1 MLDRFDAMSILI
13 DVVDKGSF
21 SAVSRSRRI
30 PLPTVSRK
38 VALLEEHVGARLL
51 TRSTRKL
58 ALTDAGEA
66 YVTAARRI
74 LEQVSDAEARAA
86 GEHNSP
92 SGEIIV
98 TAPVL
103 FGRRYV
109 MPIVTEFLA
118 TYPAIQARL
127 LLSDSNAQFIDEHI
141 DMAVRV
147 GRLPDSSLMAMRV
160 GEMRSVVCASPRLLA
175 AHGTPITPDKLSNL
189 PILSFDRLTPTRNW
203 SFRSPAAGKILD
215 VAIEPRLSVSN
226 ADAVVDAAIEGIGA
240 TRVLYYQCADAVRA
254 GSLKVILRDFE
265 PEPIPIHLIHPERQ
279 SLPFKTRAF
288 LDFAADRIRSRL
300 RPLAEDHPDEAV
312 SDDP

>member
-1 MLDRFDAMSILI
+1 MVDRFDAMSLLV

-38 VALLEEHVGARLL
+38 VALLEEHLGSKLL

-58 ALTDAGEA
+58 ALTDAGQA
-66 YVTAARRI
+66 YVTAARKI
-74 LEQVSDAEARAA
+74 LEQVGDAEARAA
-86 GEHNSP
+86 GEYNSP

-109 MPIVTEFLA
+109 LPIVTEFLA
-118 TYPAIQARL
+118 AYPAIRARL
-127 LLSDSNAQFIDEHI
+127 LLSDINAHLIDEHI

-147 GRLPDSSLMAMRV
+147 GRLPDSSLRAMSV
-160 GEMRSVVCASPRLLA
+160 GEMRMVVCASPRLLA
-175 AHGTPITPDKLSNL
+175 AHGTPATPEKLSRL
-189 PILSFDRLTPTRNW
+189 PILSFDQLTPTTNW
-203 SFRSPAAGKILD
+203 AFRDQDRRAVID
-215 VAIEPRLSVSN
+215 VPIEPRLCVSA
-226 ADAVVDAAIEGIGA
+226 ADAAVEAAIEGVGA

-265 PEPIPIHLIHPERQ
+265 PKPLPIHLLHPQRE

-288 LDFAADRIRSRL
+288 LDFAADRMRL
-300 RPLAEDHPDEAV
+300 GLRRLAEDRLPRRAHR
-312 SDDP
+312 